1 MKEYGTYKL
10 VILYFSLID
19 QLYENMFNKVPL
31 TSGSSD
37 AEWPTALADWIRHN
51 DDVLLKVKIKIAI
64 EPTLKKV
71 TFLSQIM
78 VGVYLIFSQIAK
90 YFCSVWVFM
99 D

>member
-31 TSGSSD
+31 ASGSSD

-51 DDVLLKVKIKIAI
+51 DDVLLKVKILKIAI
-64 EPTLKKV
+64 EPTLKK
-71 TFLSQIM
+71 
-78 VGVYLIFSQIAK
+78 
-90 YFCSVWVFM
+90 
-99 D
+99 